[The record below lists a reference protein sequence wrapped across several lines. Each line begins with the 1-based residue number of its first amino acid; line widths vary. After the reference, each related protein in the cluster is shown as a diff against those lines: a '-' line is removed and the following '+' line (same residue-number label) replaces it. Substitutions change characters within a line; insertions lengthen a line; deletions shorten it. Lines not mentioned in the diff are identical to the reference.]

1 MHAAQITYLR
11 GFYADE
17 EVMAAV
23 RAGHLVLQPWTD
35 MAECAG
41 PSHIKCWQP
50 MLYSHAILDAWG
62 SGTAYLYIAD
72 PDEYLVLPNKDAIV
86 SVGDLLQWCSD
97 DAAQARRCPSDCHA
111 PVLMFILGCTSSLR
125 LHSH

>member
-1 MHAAQITYLR
+1 
-11 GFYADE
+11 
-17 EVMAAV
+17 MAAV
-23 RAGHLVLQPWTD
+23 RAGHLVLQLWTD
-35 MAECAG
+35 MAECDG

-72 PDEYLVLPNKDAIV
+72 PDEYLVLPNKDAIA

-97 DAAQARRCPSDCHA
+97 DAAQARRCPPDCHA

-125 LHSH
+125 LRSH

>member
-41 PSHIKCWQP
+41 PAHIKCWQP

-72 PDEYLVLPNKDAIV
+72 PDEYLVLPNKEAIA
-86 SVGDLLQWCSD
+86 SVGDLLQWCSS
-97 DAAQARRCPSDCHA
+97 DAAQAWRSA
-111 PVLMFILGCTSSLR
+111 
-125 LHSH
+125 